1 MLGLDL
7 QPNIISHAKEQQ
19 MTSRFESFGQTP
31 RGQELTHIIDTPD
44 RYVEF
49 RAFSREGFPAVT
61 ALVSQLRPILEP
73 LRTSGPA
80 EFDSAKQFVG
90 YFVALIMRRHGHSI
104 IKKSTRVPG
113 KLFTV
118 AALWSPEP
126 TLSTGEDGF

>member
-1 MLGLDL
+1 M
-7 QPNIISHAKEQQ
+7 S
-19 MTSRFESFGQTP
+19 SRFESFGQTP
-31 RGQELTHIIDTPD
+31 RGLELANIINTPD

-49 RAFSREGFPAVT
+49 RAFSREEIPAVT

-73 LRTSGPA
+73 LRESDPT

-90 YFVALIMRRHGHSI
+90 YFVGSIMRRHGHSI
-104 IKKSTRVPG
+104 MKKSVRVPG

-126 TLSTGEDGF
+126 TSSTSEDGF